1 MDTTMT
7 DALKQQVAELTD
19 ELDIVSVKLRMVTIE
34 RDELAKLL
42 DKSNETINAISASLG
57 ALCAKM

>member
-1 MDTTMT
+1 MGTVTDT
-7 DALKQQVAELTD
+7 LKQQVDQLTEELN
-19 ELDIVSVKLRMVTIE
+19 IVSVKLRMVTIE

-42 DKSNETINAISASLG
+42 EKSNDAISAMSASLG

>member
-1 MDTTMT
+1 MDTVT
-7 DALKQQVAELTD
+7 DTLKQQVDQLTEELN
-19 ELDIVSVKLRMVTIE
+19 IVSVKLRMVTIE